1 MKIIYSWQF
10 KNLVRYRWRSQM
22 WFDKEA
28 RKMDP
33 TPEKHG
39 VEPIDVYPT
48 VGLKLGTIPF

>member
-1 MKIIYSWQF
+1 
-10 KNLVRYRWRSQM
+10 M